1 MRKELIELLKD
12 KQKMKEQGLFVID
25 TEKTLEEALKYGLSL
40 RHFLYAEESK
50 EMLARF
56 PAAQETAE
64 KVRPGYIDRFAS
76 VKSHRG
82 FIAVVEKPENT
93 DIDIKGAGAIVLLD
107 GVQDPSNL
115 GAIIR
120 SGAAFGFQNYLLLNE
135 CANIYSDKVIRASA
149 GSVFAVKFR
158 QVEMKEVREIKKDF
172 NVLVSD
178 VENGVDIKDASGRAG
193 NSFILALGS
202 EGRGV
207 SAELKNIAD
216 MNIKISYTGKVES
229 LNVASAAA
237 VIFYEFS
244 RHNEK

>member
-12 KQKMKEQGLFVID
+12 KNELKEQGLFIID
-25 TEKTLEEALKYGLSL
+25 TEKTLEEALKYGLRV
-40 RHFLYAEESK
+40 RHFLYTEESK
-50 EMLARF
+50 EMLLRF
-56 PAAQETAE
+56 PVSEGIAE
-64 KVRPGYIDRFAS
+64 KVRPSYIDRFAS
-76 VKSHRG
+76 VRSHRG
-82 FIAVVEKPENT
+82 FIAVVEKPGNT
-93 DIDIKGAGAIVLLD
+93 DIDIKGAGAVVLLD

-135 CANIYSDKVIRASA
+135 CANIYSEKVIRASA
-149 GSVFAVKFR
+149 GTVFAVKFR

-172 NVLVSD
+172 NLLVSD
-178 VENGVDIKDASGRAG
+178 VENGVDIKEASGRAG
-193 NSFILALGS
+193 GNFMLALGS

-207 SAELKNIAD
+207 SPELKNIAD
-216 MNIKISYTGKVES
+216 MNIKISYSGKVES

-244 RHNEK
+244 RHRGR